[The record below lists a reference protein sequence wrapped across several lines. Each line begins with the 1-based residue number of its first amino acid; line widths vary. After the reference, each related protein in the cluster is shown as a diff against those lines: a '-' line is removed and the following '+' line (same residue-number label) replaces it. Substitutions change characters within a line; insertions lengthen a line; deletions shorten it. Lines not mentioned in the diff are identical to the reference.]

1 MQPITADNYAAAALA
16 AAANPHPP
24 PPEAPA
30 PGTPP
35 PTPSAARRSVLA
47 LPAAPTG
54 DLPAGAR
61 LALPAADTVPTLPRT
76 HTFPAS
82 PPPPTPYSPPHNHGA
97 APPRLNPT

>member
-1 MQPITADNYAAAALA
+1 MQPITADNYA
-16 AAANPHPP
+16 PQPPSPPPPTPIPP

-61 LALPAADTVPTLPRT
+61 LALPAADTVPTLPHT
-76 HTFPAS
+76 HT
-82 PPPPTPYSPPHNHGA
+82 
-97 APPRLNPT
+97 